1 MIYSIDFGVSGG
13 VQSYSLGL
21 VDLLNENET
30 HVARAIALVNT
41 SENCF
46 KILHHHDATK
56 AAKLRLTA
64 KAVRS
69 ELRLCKDDTLILH
82 DASTMDFFRKITLKC
97 RVWIVLHGDYQYY
110 YDTAKKFGLWA
121 DEIFAVNQHLKT
133 TVERNFRHRVQC
145 HYLPAAA
152 PKWSAPELSEKKEKI
167 IFVGRKTKQ
176 KGAHLIPLIDAF
188 LQKKGLSCEWSIV
201 TSGDKLDNDV
211 EADLM
216 EWQET
221 ESSNRIAFHQN
232 IGRDAIRN
240 EYSESSIFILPSQ
253 AEGFP
258 VSLIEAMNQ
267 GCVPIIFNYGPDAVN
282 QMPLSLSEFVCN
294 DWQEMAER
302 IYQLC
307 SSGVVQEQEIALAH
321 CQEFHGRA
329 QTLMVLK
336 SVQNGSGPKWKNP
349 RIFFLKRLLRFTFY
363 RND

>member
-1 MIYSIDFGVSGG
+1 MIYSIDNGIPGG
-13 VQSYSLGL
+13 VKSYSIGL
-21 VDLLNENET
+21 VDLINEHKPNS
-30 HVARAIALVNT
+30 AQALSLSNSADNQRKIIRGHAEKAQINKT
-41 SENCF
+41 IKASEF
-46 KILHHHDATK
+46 RD
-56 AAKLRLTA
+56 
-64 KAVRS
+64 
-69 ELRLCKDDTLILH
+69 ELSLCQSDTLILH
-82 DASTMDFFRKITLKC
+82 DASIMEFFRKITLKC

-121 DEIFAVNQHLKT
+121 DEIFAVNQHLKKI
-133 TVERNFRHRVQC
+133 VERNFRHRVQC